1 MISIDFRK
9 EPEALLLKSTF
20 IIRTKASAELGKY
33 GLDNLSLFGKTA
45 ASAKYVFLAESSRK
59 KR

>member
-1 MISIDFRK
+1 M
-9 EPEALLLKSTF
+9 
-20 IIRTKASAELGKY
+20 RTKASAELGKY

>member
-1 MISIDFRK
+1 MEKK
-9 EPEALLLKSTF
+9 EPEAFLLKSTF

-45 ASAKYVFLAESSRK
+45 ASA
-59 KR
+59 